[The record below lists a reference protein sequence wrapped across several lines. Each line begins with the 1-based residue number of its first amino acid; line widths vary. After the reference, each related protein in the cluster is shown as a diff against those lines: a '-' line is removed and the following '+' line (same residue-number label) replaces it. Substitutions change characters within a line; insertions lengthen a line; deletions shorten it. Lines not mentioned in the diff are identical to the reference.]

1 MTISTN
7 RTSCISQ
14 NRSMVFATVVNWF
27 TCNIF
32 PWVLPVVFIFPDSKK
47 TYFYLTNQNS
57 VTVGSSAHFSDRVDC
72 WICSKV
78 KFLQKNSVIHY
89 WRVYLG
95 YLYFKNNDMLYS
107 VCATIF
113 VQISVNKKFYQQFLY
128 FWKLMSHHPVQFSN
142 WTRTYQLGKVFLNYA
157 SFVFKLDYFVPKKF
171 IYFFEIRSRGLFVL
185 LTNY

>member
-1 MTISTN
+1 MNAGYSWPGVFLLGASGRTGRFFTQLLFHNPHSTTIRQIHLVWQRTKKKQKKNRRILTISTN

-113 VQISVNKKFYQQFLY
+113 VQISVNKKFY
-128 FWKLMSHHPVQFSN
+128 
-142 WTRTYQLGKVFLNYA
+142 
-157 SFVFKLDYFVPKKF
+157 
-171 IYFFEIRSRGLFVL
+171 
-185 LTNY
+185 